1 MPTLLLLG
9 AVAFI
14 GMLCEGAATDWSAV
28 YLRDALGTS
37 SAVAAL
43 AYAVYSGTMV
53 CLRLGSPALLR
64 RTPVR
69 RLLPVLGAVA
79 TVGMTVA
86 LVTGST
92 PLAII
97 GFGTLGLG
105 VALIVPTCFGVAGRV
120 PGLATGRAVTI
131 VSAMGWFGFMAGPPM
146 IGHLAGATSLAL
158 ALGVVPA
165 LLGIASV
172 TIARARVFDPV

>member
-1 MPTLLLLG
+1 
-9 AVAFI
+9 
-14 GMLCEGAATDWSAV
+14 
-28 YLRDALGTS
+28 
-37 SAVAAL
+37 
-43 AYAVYSGTMV
+43 
-53 CLRLGSPALLR
+53 
-64 RTPVR
+64 
-69 RLLPVLGAVA
+69 
-79 TVGMTVA
+79 MTVA

-158 ALGVVPA
+158 ALGVVPV